1 MNTWFYFTTLF
12 HSFDCFI
19 NLYPIDV
26 LETCSIHHVQSMCYM
41 LCATSTDTI
50 QSKMNFHLLPTIIIH
65 WYHCSLLSSFV
76 SSAIHLFYHSLLS
89 LLTSPAWFI
98 ASMIHHSSYII
109 IGIHHYWHSS
119 LLAFITIIICHSLL
133 PPSFVIHYHHCY
145 SSVLSSFIWQY
156 HYSSLSLFTGI
167 IHFSPYTSFNVLH
180 LSLPLFWMFMTYI
193 IIVITICHH
202 YCNTVLISQLWTFH
216 EQMWWEQ

>member
-1 MNTWFYFTTLF
+1 MKYEYDMNTWFYFTTLF

-65 WYHCSLLSSFV
+65 WYHCLLLSSFV
-76 SSAIHLFYHSLLS
+76 SSTIHLFYHSLLS

-109 IGIHHYWHSS
+109 IGLYHYWHSS
-119 LLAFITIIICHSLL
+119 LS
-133 PPSFVIHYHHCY
+133 SFVIHYYRHH
-145 SSVLSSFIWQY
+145 LSFITTIVIHQYYHRSFDNIIIHHY
-156 HYSSLSLFTGI
+156 HYSLA
-167 IHFSPYTSFNVLH
+167 SF
-180 LSLPLFWMFMTYI
+180 
-193 IIVITICHH
+193 
-202 YCNTVLISQLWTFH
+202 TFH
-216 EQMWWEQ
+216 HTHHSMFFIYHCHYFECSWHTSSL